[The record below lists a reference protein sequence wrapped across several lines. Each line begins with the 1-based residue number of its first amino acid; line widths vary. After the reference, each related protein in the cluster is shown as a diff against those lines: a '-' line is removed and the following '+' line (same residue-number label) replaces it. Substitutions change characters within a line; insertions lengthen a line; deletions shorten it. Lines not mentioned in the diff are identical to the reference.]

1 MNTDFNLS
9 QKLGAVQAKPRLI
22 RSILRPMGQA
32 TTGVCRVAA
41 LVLCA
46 GLGVALTGAGGTAFI
61 VARMTTQRLT
71 TDQG

>member
-1 MNTDFNLS
+1 VSTDFNLS

-46 GLGVALTGAGGTAFI
+46 GLGVWTSTRP
-61 VARMTTQRLT
+61 VDTHPDPTRPSRPPRMPR
-71 TDQG
+71 G